1 MFDLIFPLF
10 VDVEEIRKDIDS
22 GLATTADDL
31 TNKQTLAEIAL
42 NLNRLKELYDQNYAK
57 LKLIQ

>member
-31 TNKQTLAEIAL
+31 ANKQTLAEIAL

>member
-22 GLATTADDL
+22 GLATTVDDL
-31 TNKQTLAEIAL
+31 ANKQTLAEITL
-42 NLNRLKELYDQNYAK
+42 LWVKEELRRRRS
-57 LKLIQ
+57 I

>member
-31 TNKQTLAEIAL
+31 TNKQTLAEIDL

>member
-10 VDVEEIRKDIDS
+10 VDVEAIRKDIDS

-42 NLNRLKELYDQNYAK
+42 LWVKY
-57 LKLIQ
+57 

>member
-42 NLNRLKELYDQNYAK
+42 LWVKEELRRRRRT
-57 LKLIQ
+57 I

>member
-10 VDVEEIRKDIDS
+10 VDVEAIRKDIDS
-22 GLATTADDL
+22 GLKTTADDL

-42 NLNRLKELYDQNYAK
+42 LWVKEELRRRRA
-57 LKLIQ
+57 I

>member
-10 VDVEEIRKDIDS
+10 VDVEEVRKGIDS

-42 NLNRLKELYDQNYAK
+42 LWVKEELRRRRT
-57 LKLIQ
+57 I

>member
-1 MFDLIFPLF
+1 MGITMFDLIFPLF
-10 VDVEEIRKDIDS
+10 VDVEEVRKAIDS

-42 NLNRLKELYDQNYAK
+42 LWVKEELRRRRT
-57 LKLIQ
+57 I

>member
-10 VDVEEIRKDIDS
+10 VDVEEVRKTIDS

-42 NLNRLKELYDQNYAK
+42 LWVKEELRRRRT
-57 LKLIQ
+57 I

>member
-10 VDVEEIRKDIDS
+10 VDVEAIHKDIDS